1 VSAGINLHSHGIDQ
15 RPSWCINDLQYF
27 VQYFVL
33 SLSMRDEVMSC
44 HTFQLKDILKVC
56 NSTSYYKLLER
67 SSLSKEKVRRLVQ
80 FKTGACLYLDQQN
93 IHYHDFF

>member
-1 VSAGINLHSHGIDQ
+1 
-15 RPSWCINDLQYF
+15 
-27 VQYFVL
+27 
-33 SLSMRDEVMSC
+33 MRDEVMSC